1 LNKKHQK
8 CKSFGWKKPTKEETI
23 KVAETQNKSKCKALF
38 GSLLFFAADATDLKK
53 RRENFPYTLDAN
65 FFYQRR

>member
-53 RRENFPYTLDAN
+53 T
-65 FFYQRR
+65 